1 MWSVVAEIL
10 PEDRYHRV
18 LQSYT
23 TIRGKPLKFDQQQR
37 PEERGWI
44 PLRFC
49 HAPLCFEYGTDEYHH
64 VLAASHSLI

>member
-1 MWSVVAEIL
+1 MHSETGSPPPSESSMWSVVAEIL
-10 PEDRYHRV
+10 PEDRCHRV

-44 PLRFC
+44 PLRF
-49 HAPLCFEYGTDEYHH
+49 
-64 VLAASHSLI
+64 